1 MTARRRDLILC
12 MLFAGMAA
20 LLPLVSGVRY
30 TVTQTTFFFIW
41 ATVVVQWNLV
51 FGIGGIFSLAQ
62 MALFAVGAY
71 TTAMLGYY
79 FGTTMMLAMPA
90 GALLAV
96 LVSVVLGL
104 ACLRLRGPYV
114 ALLTLCVAQVIYVL
128 IVNDT
133 DCFTNPPAGCMPL
146 MGGVRG
152 FSRFGDLGFRELLGP
167 AFYVGHYYVGLAIL
181 TLAMI
186 VSVVIIRSP
195 MGLAFQALRD
205 NPIYAAARGIDRF
218 KYQLWVFGLSAF
230 FTGLAGAFYAVNTG
244 VVGPVV
250 FSFSNLLFLLSMII
264 VGGIGTVW
272 GPIVGALLLMFAD
285 EMMRELGDLRDI
297 GMGIILVG
305 CVVLMPRGVVG
316 LFDALAHR
324 RAGPSGSVA
333 PLPTKESAR

>member
-1 MTARRRDLILC
+1 MTAKRRDLLVC
-12 MLFAGMAA
+12 AFLALGAA

-62 MALFAVGAY
+62 VALFAVGAY

-79 FGTTMMLAMPA
+79 FGASMLQAMPA
-90 GALLAV
+90 GALLSV
-96 LVSVVLGL
+96 VVSIVLGL

-114 ALLTLCVAQVIYVL
+114 ALLTICVSQVIFVL

-133 DCFTNPPAGCMPL
+133 DCFTNPPSGCMPL

-152 FSRFGDLGFRELLGP
+152 FARFGDLGFRQMFGSG
-167 AFYVGHYYVGLAIL
+167 FYVGNYYAGL
-181 TLAMI
+181 TLLALAMVFSI
-186 VSVVIIRSP
+186 LVIRSP

-205 NPIYAAARGIDRF
+205 NPTYAAARGIDRF
-218 KYQLWVFGLSAF
+218 KYQFWIFGLSSF

-250 FSFSNLLFLLSMII
+250 FSFSHLLFLLSMII
-264 VGGIGTVW
+264 VGGVGTVW
-272 GPIVGALLLMFAD
+272 GPVVGAVILMLAD
-285 EMMRELGDLRDI
+285 EAMREFGDLRDI
-297 GMGIILVG
+297 GMGAILVA
-305 CVVLMPRGVVG
+305 CVVLMPNGVIG
-316 LFDALAHR
+316 LAEKLLGKGRRTGSASSIEEKLA
-324 RAGPSGSVA
+324 
-333 PLPTKESAR
+333 